1 MRAKGEAEYDHVM
14 NFVKTGVRTAAD
26 ELVGRALGPVL
37 GPLAAHAGKAAVH
50 ALLDDEEEDRK

>member
-26 ELVGRALGPVL
+26 ELAGRALGPVL
-37 GPLAAHAGKAAVH
+37 GPLAVHAGEAEVH
-50 ALLDDEEEDRK
+50 ALLDD